1 MGQAGD
7 VEGPGEDHAQGG
19 ACERPADGGVADEN
33 PAARGNHRHP
43 RKGGIEGNGEA
54 LGGDLRLIDKP
65 ECAEPVESLKN
76 PAGTLAKAAEAV
88 VEAGVGRG
96 GGHGGLLGDVSM
108 GITTGPQGCREEGKG
123 RGLRAEGQG
132 SEQRPADRKPPRC
145 EVRVV
150 TDLRSPPISE
160 AFDVTH

>member
-19 ACERPADGGVADEN
+19 ECERPADGGVADED

-96 GGHGGLLGDVSM
+96 GGHGGLLGGMIVMTKMPKVLLGSANAL
-108 GITTGPQGCREEGKG
+108 TTKG
-123 RGLRAEGQG
+123 HL
-132 SEQRPADRKPPRC
+132 
-145 EVRVV
+145 
-150 TDLRSPPISE
+150 L
-160 AFDVTH
+160 